1 MPSAAMVMQSLVRS
15 MSILVVWVVC
25 TVGVGQETEQLL
37 LVKPVVDQDVG
48 LTRGEDGVIMRGDA
62 ASPRV
67 AILCQ
72 DNLSSDAIALVMA
85 TLEERKLLA
94 SFFVSGPELADSEAV
109 GMLEQIKQAG
119 HYIGP
124 VVDASL
130 PKTLEALR
138 SLGFAAPGS
147 STFGLAA
154 AQDDDAAIM
163 NRKLEVELVGPTPDV
178 DGDTLPARNSGALN
192 GVLLLLNLHAPP
204 NAETSTIV
212 TRLTTLADAL
222 LAAGYQPVRVDQL
235 CATAMRPTPRDP
247 SYPPHW
253 WTPALTAGAPAWEI
267 LPQAAGPGEVI
278 LSKRHELGLLSNFA
292 PTPFIFRGKRYASL
306 EGFWQ
311 MMKFPEDASDP
322 RATFAG
328 NTWPMSRDDVAAMT
342 AFEAKAAGDVG
353 SKNMNRMGIDWVSFE
368 GRRFPYKPAEPG
380 EHYDHIVAATHAKV
394 EQNPEVQRVLL
405 ATGDLVLKPDHC
417 QEPNSP
423 AAWRYFE
430 ILTAIRQELR
440 AAQDESASAHPDRK

>member
-1 MPSAAMVMQSLVRS
+1 MMQRLVRS
-15 MSILVVWVVC
+15 MSILVALANC
-25 TVGVGQETEQLL
+25 GPAASQETELAIEA
-37 LVKPVVDQDVG
+37 KPVVEQDAG
-48 LTRGEDGVIMRGDA
+48 LTRDDDIIVRGDA
-62 ASPRV
+62 TSPRV
-67 AILCQ
+67 AILFQ
-72 DNLSSDAIALVMA
+72 VDFSPEAIAPVIA
-85 TLEERKLLA
+85 TLAERKLLA
-94 SFFVSGPELADSEAV
+94 SFFVPGSELADPEA
-109 GMLEQIKQAG
+109 GGILEQLKQAG

-138 SLGFAAPGS
+138 ALGIAVPGS

-154 AQDDDAAIM
+154 AAPDDDAAVAS
-163 NRKLEVELVGPTPDV
+163 RKQEVELVGPTPDLAV
-178 DGDTLPARNSGALN
+178 DALPAGNSSALN
-192 GVLLLLNLHAPP
+192 GVLLVLNLHTPA
-204 NAETSTIV
+204 NAETSSIV

-222 LAAGYQPVRVDQL
+222 LAAGYHPVRVDQL
-235 CATAMRPTPRDP
+235 CATAMRPTARDP
-247 SYPPHW
+247 GYPPHW
-253 WTPALTAGAPAWEI
+253 WTPAPTAGAPAWEI

-292 PTPFIFRGKRYASL
+292 PTPFILRGKRYASL

-311 MMKFPEDASDP
+311 MMKFPEDAADP

-328 NTWPMSRDDVAAMT
+328 SNWPMSRDDVAAMT

-353 SKNMNRMGIDWVSFE
+353 SKNMTRMGIDWVSFE

-380 EHYDHIVAATHAKV
+380 EHYDLIVAATHAKV
-394 EQNPEVQRVLL
+394 EQNPEVRRVLL
-405 ATGDLVLKPDHC
+405 ATGDLVLKPDHH

-440 AAQDESASAHPDRK
+440 ATQDESASVHLDRK

>member
-1 MPSAAMVMQSLVRS
+1 MPSAAMMMQSLVRS

-25 TVGVGQETEQLL
+25 TLGVGQEPEQPL

-48 LTRGEDGVIMRGDA
+48 LTRGEDGVIVRGDA

-67 AILCQ
+67 AILFQ
-72 DNLSSDAIALVMA
+72 DNLSLDAIAPVIA

-94 SFFVSGPELADSEAV
+94 SFFVSGPELADPKAG

-154 AQDDDAAIM
+154 APDDDAAM
-163 NRKLEVELVGPTPDV
+163 VSRKLEIELVGPTPNATVDV
-178 DGDTLPARNSGALN
+178 LPARNYGALN
-192 GVLLLLNLHAPP
+192 GALLVINLDMPS
-204 NAETSTIV
+204 NTGTSSIV
-212 TRLTTLADAL
+212 SRLTTLADAL
-222 LAAGYQPVRVDQL
+222 IVAGYQPVRVDQL
-235 CATAMRPTPRDP
+235 CATAMRPTSRDP

-253 WTPALTAGAPAWEI
+253 WTPASTAGAPTWEI
-267 LPQAAGPGEVI
+267 LPQAAGLGEVI

-292 PTPFIFRGKRYASL
+292 PTPFMFRGKRYASL

-311 MMKFPEDASDP
+311 MMKFPEDAADP
-322 RATFAG
+322 RASFAG
-328 NTWPMSRDDVAAMT
+328 NNWPMSRDDVAAMT

-353 SKNMNRMGIDWVSFE
+353 SRNMNRMGIDWVSFE
-368 GRRFPYKPAEPG
+368 GSRFPYKPAEPG
-380 EHYDHIVAATHAKV
+380 EHYDLIVAATRAKV
-394 EQNPEVQRVLL
+394 EQNPEVRRVLL
-405 ATGDLVLKPDHC
+405 ATGDLVLKPDHY

-440 AAQDESASAHPDRK
+440 AAQDESELAHPDRK